1 MNKPVYI
8 STQEMALFYG
18 LSQGSD
24 NSGGEQAGLGD
35 NLRPRQNLNRS
46 AQQETN
52 CKKKSIISYSEL
64 YYIKGKH

>member
-8 STQEMALFYG
+8 SNQEMNMFYG

-24 NSGGEQAGLGD
+24 NTAGEQAGLGD

-46 AQQETN
+46 E
-52 CKKKSIISYSEL
+52 
-64 YYIKGKH
+64 GKY